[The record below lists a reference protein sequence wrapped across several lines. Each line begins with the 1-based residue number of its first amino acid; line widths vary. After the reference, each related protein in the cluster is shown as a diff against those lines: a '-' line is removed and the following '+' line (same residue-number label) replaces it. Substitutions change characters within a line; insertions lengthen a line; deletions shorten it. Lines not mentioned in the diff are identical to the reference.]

1 VERVA
6 LITLIRVLCK
16 GAAQPTRPTLGEIT
30 CMHLNDQTVTVI
42 GAGLAGLSAAYDL
55 QRAGW
60 KVTVL
65 EARDRVGGR
74 VHSVRR
80 FSNGLV
86 AEGGGEF
93 IDETHTRMLAYAEQ
107 FNLKL
112 GRVGSWQGEDKDWA
126 SFGGKAGP
134 MSSAELWG
142 TNLHEEVEKIWLAL
156 AELGEL
162 VPDPHQPQAAR
173 GAEYLDTKSTAD
185 WIHSLDVHPLAKQD
199 FIQHIRAEYT
209 CEPERHSLL
218 DLARNASM
226 YYSTIARNMN
236 YRVIGGNDL
245 IPRALAAA
253 LTDVRLNVPVSSMQ
267 SLPNEVMVTY
277 KQGDSYETISS
288 AFAILAIPLT
298 TARLIEF
305 NPPLPEAHRRMVDEL
320 SYGSVTKVLIE
331 YRKRFWDEQR
341 WNGRLVTDAPIVYT
355 WHATSHVE
363 HEHGILTV
371 YTGGDPGARLAA
383 LTDNER
389 IRVAV
394 AEIEKIFPGSS
405 DLIECTAT
413 MAWPNEPYTRGS
425 YAALAP
431 GEVTAHWKTLFEP
444 AGRLFFAGEHASAIQ
459 GFMEGAVESGQRAAA
474 TIIGSRAGL

>member
-1 VERVA
+1 M
-6 LITLIRVLCK
+6 
-16 GAAQPTRPTLGEIT
+16 Q
-30 CMHLNDQTVTVI
+30 LNNRTVIVI
-42 GAGLAGLSAAYDL
+42 GAGLAGLSAAYEL

-60 KVTVL
+60 QVTVL

-74 VHSVRR
+74 VYSIRS

-93 IDETHTRMLAYAEQ
+93 IEETHTRMLALAEE
-107 FNLKL
+107 FGLKR

-126 SFGGKAGP
+126 SFDGRSGP
-134 MSSAELWG
+134 MSDAELWG
-142 TNLHEEVEKIWLAL
+142 TNLHQEVEKVWLAL

-162 VPDPHQPQAAR
+162 VPDPYQPQTAR
-173 GAEYLDTKSTAD
+173 GADYLDTKSTAE
-185 WIHSLDVHPLAKQD
+185 WIDSLDVHPLAKQD

-218 DLARNASM
+218 DLARNAAM
-226 YYSTIARNMN
+226 YYSTIDRNMN

-253 LTDVRLNVPVSSMQ
+253 LPDVRLNAPVTAIQ
-267 SLPNEVMVTY
+267 VLPDAVTVTY
-277 KQGDSYETISS
+277 RQGDSYLTASS
-288 AFAILAIPLT
+288 AFAVLAVPLT

-305 NPPLPEAHRRMVDEL
+305 NPPLPIAHQRMVNEL
-320 SYGSVTKVLIE
+320 SYGAVTKVLIE
-331 YRKRFWDEQR
+331 YRKRFWNEAG
-341 WNGRLVTDAPIVYT
+341 WNGRLVTDAPIGYT

-363 HEHGILTV
+363 HQHGILTA
-371 YTGGDPGARLAA
+371 YTGGAPGATLAS
-383 LTDNER
+383 LSDEER
-389 IRVAV
+389 IRLAV
-394 AEIEKIFPGSS
+394 SEIEKRFPGSS

-413 MAWPNEPYTRGS
+413 VAWPNEPYTRGS

-444 AGRLFFAGEHASAIQ
+444 AGRLFFAGEHAAAIQ
-459 GFMEGAVESGQRAAA
+459 GFMEGAVESGQRAAR
-474 TIIGSRAGL
+474 TILAA